1 MVFFKKV
8 LIAYIVVNKYKHY
21 ILYILL
27 EKAGML
33 FGITHIFKYL
43 LYFIYDLAGIM
54 LKSYHSIDTSKSF
67 NSKMKIM
74 NDKFVGRRNLS
85 VCDRRNCLSKAQF
98 PSMCFLKLLSSVI
111 HVKGLSVQL
120 LILTYW
126 TMLGIIDA

>member
-1 MVFFKKV
+1 MFFKKV

-54 LKSYHSIDTSKSF
+54 LKSYRSIDSSKSV

-74 NDKFVGRRNLS
+74 NDKFVGRIKGGTYLCVLEAIAFLRLS
-85 VCDRRNCLSKAQF
+85 FLVCVF
-98 PSMCFLKLLSSVI
+98 
-111 HVKGLSVQL
+111 
-120 LILTYW
+120 
-126 TMLGIIDA
+126 